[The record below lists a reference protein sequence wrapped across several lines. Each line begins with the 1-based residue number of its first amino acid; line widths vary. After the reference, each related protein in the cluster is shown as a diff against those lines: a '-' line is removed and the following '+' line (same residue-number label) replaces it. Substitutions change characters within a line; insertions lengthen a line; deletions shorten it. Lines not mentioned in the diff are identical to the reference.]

1 MWVKECVLSYFR
13 RLQRV
18 LDCLLKRDTERERE
32 ITCEKECIREC
43 EREKERLRMQ
53 ERKIWST
60 RERERERE
68 REGENERVMQVNAI
82 EEKN

>member
-1 MWVKECVLSYFR
+1 
-13 RLQRV
+13 
-18 LDCLLKRDTERERE
+18 
-32 ITCEKECIREC
+32 
-43 EREKERLRMQ
+43 MQ

-68 REGENERVMQVNAI
+68 NERVMQVNAI

>member
-1 MWVKECVLSYFR
+1 
-13 RLQRV
+13 
-18 LDCLLKRDTERERE
+18 
-32 ITCEKECIREC
+32 
-43 EREKERLRMQ
+43 MQ

-68 REGENERVMQVNAI
+68 RENERVMQVNAI